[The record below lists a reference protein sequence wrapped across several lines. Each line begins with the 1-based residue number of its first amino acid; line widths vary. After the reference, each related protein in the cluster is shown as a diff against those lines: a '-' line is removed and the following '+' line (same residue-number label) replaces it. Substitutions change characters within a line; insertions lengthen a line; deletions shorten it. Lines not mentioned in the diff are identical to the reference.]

1 VAGLRPYGL
10 LTLAALCW
18 AGNFVLARGVIEILP
33 PVAFAFFRWV
43 AALIFILPF
52 ARRPLAADW
61 PAARARGGILALL
74 ALLGISAWNALLYTA
89 VHTTTAINA
98 ALIQASMPA
107 FIVVLSVLFFRERI
121 RAAQWAGV
129 LLGFAGAAVIV
140 LRGDLSRLYRLGFVA
155 GDLLMI
161 AAVGCYAL
169 YSVLL
174 RKRPAIHPLSFLA
187 ATFALGAAGLLPAY
201 LWELLRTGPFAL
213 TPAAALSIL
222 YVALFPSIV
231 AYFCWNQ
238 GVAEVGANR
247 AGLFMNLI
255 PVFAAALSVA
265 FLGEALQA
273 FHPAGMALIACGM
286 SLFFLAARGRPPRG
300 RP

>member
-10 LTLAALCW
+10 LALAALCW
-18 AGNFVLARGVIEILP
+18 AGNFVVARGVIEILP

-61 PAARARGGILALL
+61 PAVRARAGILALL

-89 VHTTTAINA
+89 VHTTTAVNA

-107 FIVVLSVLFFRERI
+107 FIAALSALFFRERI
-121 RAAQWAGV
+121 RAVQWAGV

-140 LRGDLSRLYRLGFVA
+140 LRGDLRHLSRLGFVL

-213 TPAAALSIL
+213 TRAAALSIL

-238 GVAEVGANR
+238 GVAGVGANR

-255 PVFAAALSVA
+255 PVFAAALSIA

-273 FHPAGMALIACGM
+273 FHLAGMALIACGM
-286 SLFFLAARGRPPRG
+286 SLFFLAAGGRPPRG

>member
-1 VAGLRPYGL
+1 MAGLRPYGL
-10 LTLAALCW
+10 LALAALCW
-18 AGNFVLARGVIEILP
+18 AGNFVVARGVIEILP

-61 PAARARGGILALL
+61 PAVRARAGILALL

-89 VHTTTAINA
+89 VHTTTAVNA

-107 FIVVLSVLFFRERI
+107 FIAALSALFFRERI
-121 RAAQWAGV
+121 RAVQWAGV

-140 LRGDLSRLYRLGFVA
+140 LRGDLRHLSRLGFVL

-213 TPAAALSIL
+213 TRAAALSIL

-238 GVAEVGANR
+238 GVAGVGANR

-255 PVFAAALSVA
+255 PVFAAALSIA

-273 FHPAGMALIACGM
+273 FHLAGMALIACGM
-286 SLFFLAARGRPPRG
+286 SLFFLAAGGRPPRG

>member
-1 VAGLRPYGL
+1 MAGLRPYGL
-10 LTLAALCW
+10 LALAALCW

-61 PAARARGGILALL
+61 PAVRARAGILALL

-89 VHTTTAINA
+89 VHTTTAVNA

-107 FIVVLSVLFFRERI
+107 FIAALSALFFRERI
-121 RAAQWAGV
+121 RAVQWAGV

-140 LRGDLSRLYRLGFVA
+140 LRGDLRHLSRLGFVA

-213 TPAAALSIL
+213 TRAAALSIL
-222 YVALFPSIV
+222 SVALFPSIV

-238 GVAEVGANR
+238 GVAGVGANR

-255 PVFAAALSVA
+255 PVFAAALSIA

-273 FHPAGMALIACGM
+273 FHLAGMALIACGM
-286 SLFFLAARGRPPRG
+286 SLFFLAAGGRPPRG